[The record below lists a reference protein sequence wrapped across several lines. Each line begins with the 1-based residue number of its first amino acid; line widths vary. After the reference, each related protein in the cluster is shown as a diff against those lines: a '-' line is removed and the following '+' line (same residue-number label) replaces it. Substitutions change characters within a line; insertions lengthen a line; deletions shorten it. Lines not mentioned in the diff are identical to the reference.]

1 MPCSANPP
9 ERTTRGRGTTLRL
22 RPEPRGPGP
31 RIHSFSVTGAAPEG
45 ARPSIPAQKEP
56 EGSANRAYRMN
67 LRARRPPPTSR
78 APAPRANSEAVLLP
92 PVGGSCFGGG
102 GGAAF
107 GGGGGAAFRGGA
119 GAGFGGGAGAG
130 AGFGGGG
137 GAGAAFGGGGGAG
150 LHGALATTPP
160 AFASI
165 SSSVQSASAFAPP
178 AVAVLAL
185 ASATTAGSSW
195 ARAGEAASI
204 ATASIAANIINF
216 FILPPR

>member
-22 RPEPRGPGP
+22 GPEPRGPGP
-31 RIHSFSVTGAAPEG
+31 RIHTFSVTGAAPEG

-56 EGSANRAYRMN
+56 EDSANRAYRMN
-67 LRARRPPPTSR
+67 LRARRPPPTSS
-78 APAPRANSEAVLLP
+78 APAPSANSEAVLLP
-92 PVGGSCFGGG
+92 PVGGSSFGFGAGAGAAFGGG

-107 GGGGGAAFRGGA
+107 GGGGGA

-130 AGFGGGG
+130 FGGGG
-137 GAGAAFGGGGGAG
+137 GGG

-165 SSSVQSASAFAPP
+165 TSSVQSASALAPP
-178 AVAVLAL
+178 AVAGFGFAL
-185 ASATTAGSSW
+185 APPAGSVL
-195 ARAGEAASI
+195 GGGGG
-204 ATASIAANIINF
+204 
-216 FILPPR
+216 

>member
-22 RPEPRGPGP
+22 GPEPRGPGP
-31 RIHSFSVTGAAPEG
+31 RIHTFSVTGAAPEG

-67 LRARRPPPTSR
+67 LRARRPPPTSS
-78 APAPRANSEAVLLP
+78 APAPSANSEAVLLP
-92 PVGGSCFGGG
+92 PVGGSAFFFSSFGAGAGGGAGAAFGGG

-107 GGGGGAAFRGGA
+107 GGGGGA
-119 GAGFGGGAGAG
+119 GAGFGGGAGAD
-130 AGFGGGG
+130 
-137 GAGAAFGGGGGAG
+137 FGGGGGAG

-165 SSSVQSASAFAPP
+165 TSSVQSASAFAPP
-178 AVAVLAL
+178 AVAVLAV
-185 ASATTAGSSW
+185 ASATT
-195 ARAGEAASI
+195 
-204 ATASIAANIINF
+204 
-216 FILPPR
+216 